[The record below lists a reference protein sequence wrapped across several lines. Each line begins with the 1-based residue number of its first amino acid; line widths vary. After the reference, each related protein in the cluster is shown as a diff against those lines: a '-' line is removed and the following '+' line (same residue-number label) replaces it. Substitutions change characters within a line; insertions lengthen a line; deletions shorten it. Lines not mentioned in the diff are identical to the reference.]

1 MGGSPPLEGNDVT
14 CRNTGSAYEQASP
27 LGTISSPGTT
37 SWPIQLQDL
46 RLDLPELGRLL
57 LRGTKELHLEF
68 MIKPESQSN
77 GCDSHFPVLKSQ
89 VASWASPQ
97 CQLLSSH
104 LQWESRGSCKPLLSY
119 SFNKHGPSA
128 YSDHHASCRQCDW
141 RGQALGSWG
150 LGLLDDSHPAT

>member
-57 LRGTKELHLEF
+57 LRGDQRAAFGVYDKARVSVKRL
-68 MIKPESQSN
+68 
-77 GCDSHFPVLKSQ
+77 
-89 VASWASPQ
+89 
-97 CQLLSSH
+97 
-104 LQWESRGSCKPLLSY
+104 
-119 SFNKHGPSA
+119 
-128 YSDHHASCRQCDW
+128 
-141 RGQALGSWG
+141 
-150 LGLLDDSHPAT
+150 